1 MPRINT
7 YSDNASIEND
17 DKMLTYDTQAAAT
30 KLTAF
35 SIVWNWIVSKLH
47 ALTSSGAALTP
58 STDRVLMDKN
68 GTMTRVEPAAVARYG
83 IETYNGSTIAGSA
96 QTVKSAL
103 DTLNSKLPGAGV
115 GWHNSVYRGKNI
127 TSYLT
132 DGSLWNRIKGA
143 GGYDLFAD
151 LFLGDYITVGSNS
164 YAIVDFD
171 YYIRCGSVDVTE
183 HHVVMMPTGNMNI
196 PAGTALYGVTGESLT
211 FINTTNAGV
220 TVSSQESATGFKWN
234 ATMEAPNTHSTAGG
248 YKYSR
253 MRRVIMKAAETVVI
267 NAFGSSHVKP
277 ITVLYYN
284 PSAATDS
291 GLASGWAWFSD
302 DDRTSLTC
310 KSICDLPN
318 ELQIYGSQVWG
329 QGSAYNNVG
338 YEIGIDKFQFAICAL
353 QRNFVNTRADWWLR
367 SVYSAAGAASVDTDG
382 DAGYGGSAYALG
394 VRPRF
399 LLVG

>member
-1 MPRINT
+1 MADQAITALPKKT
-7 YSDNASIEND
+7 YSG
-17 DKMLTYDTQAAAT
+17 
-30 KLTAF
+30 
-35 SIVWNWIVSKLH
+35 
-47 ALTSSGAALTP
+47 SSQIA
-58 STDRVLMDKN
+58 STDYLL
-68 GTMTRVEPAAVARYG
+68 G
-83 IETYNGSTIAGSA
+83 IDSAEGYQMLIQDLGEYIINRATASLAGSTQTLASA
-96 QTVKSAL
+96 ISA
-103 DTLNSKLPGAGV
+103 LNSKLPGAGV

-291 GLASGWAWFSD
+291 GLASGWAWFAD

-353 QRNFVNTRADWWLR
+353 QRNFVNARADWWLR
-367 SVYSAAGAASVDTDG
+367 SVISASHAALVGYAGSAVPDGSAAAR
-382 DAGYGGSAYALG
+382 G